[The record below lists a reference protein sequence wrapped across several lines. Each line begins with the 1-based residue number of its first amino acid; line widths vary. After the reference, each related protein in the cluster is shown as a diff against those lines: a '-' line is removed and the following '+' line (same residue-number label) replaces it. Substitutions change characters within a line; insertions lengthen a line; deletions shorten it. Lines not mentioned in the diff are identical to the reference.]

1 MGFVGGEVDKLA
13 ETKGMQCLRT
23 DLGIPLTKLDLG
35 MNEWD
40 RERAHHQAKENAS
53 HMYDEHYVR
62 GQNADQYDTNQYGPP
77 QFQGRN
83 NDY

>member
-1 MGFVGGEVDKLA
+1 MIGQGKALREQTADLA
-13 ETKGMQCLRT
+13 S
-23 DLGIPLTKLDLG
+23 G

-62 GQNADQYDTNQYGPP
+62 GQNADQYNPNEYDPP
-77 QFQGRN
+77 QQFGRGRGDYGNNYGNN